1 MVNAETDEIFSYR
14 IMLQDNIKFFKKL
27 SNNVNFYTFSSY
39 SIIEKNEKNN
49 TIKYIDYVGSQ
60 VYNDNSILIAIK
72 TDSSVLFKDD
82 INLYLVKEP
91 YKKNSKGITIFS
103 EIPHLSYKLLA
114 LKDCFIFI
122 LYENEKGNLNSFVKG
137 DFLIKILDLD
147 LKVINSLNISYFNYV
162 NLVFSELSENK
173 IINEIIICTRY
184 YQNNTYCQIVGY
196 QNTNL
201 SFGDIHEI
209 YSNHGGE
216 KYNNF
221 FINLFFENKIGFF
234 YGSAPYDYFTIL
246 QYENKKLLYYKNIK
260 DIASSDYFYINSYTR
275 IVMSKKGIAI
285 L

>member
-27 SNNVNFYTFSSY
+27 SNNVNLYTFSSY

-147 LKVINSLNISYFNYV
+147 LKVINSLNI
-162 NLVFSELSENK
+162 
-173 IINEIIICTRY
+173 
-184 YQNNTYCQIVGY
+184 
-196 QNTNL
+196 
-201 SFGDIHEI
+201 
-209 YSNHGGE
+209 
-216 KYNNF
+216 
-221 FINLFFENKIGFF
+221 
-234 YGSAPYDYFTIL
+234 
-246 QYENKKLLYYKNIK
+246 
-260 DIASSDYFYINSYTR
+260 
-275 IVMSKKGIAI
+275 
-285 L
+285 